1 MTALFSFL
9 HSVYWRLNAVTDDHL
24 CIYSHAFSVFLIE
37 IFVVDGSS
45 CVSNCPSNKMEVEKN
60 GVKTCEPCKGLC
72 PKGISCRSNSSSLY
86 RYLTALLL
94 LTVSFSSFD
103 FFPVCHGTSWTDSN
117 SETVDARNIE
127 SFINCTKIQ
136 GSLNF
141 LVTGI
146 EG

>member
-1 MTALFSFL
+1 MQIELKLSPQIPYSF
-9 HSVYWRLNAVTDDHL
+9 AVIN
-24 CIYSHAFSVFLIE
+24 CFLL
-37 IFVVDGSS
+37 IF
-45 CVSNCPSNKMEVEKN
+45 
-60 GVKTCEPCKGLC
+60 
-72 PKGISCRSNSSSLY
+72 
-86 RYLTALLL
+86 
-94 LTVSFSSFD
+94 